1 MFMTWSFFFTVTN
14 KWEQKYRV
22 PDTCY
27 KNNVKI
33 AILNIAMLNIAIEIL
48 KSLCRLHGIRHNAK
62 SAERQKTSFPKE
74 SVENVDLYKPVLNKI
89 MTTHD

>member
-1 MFMTWSFFFTVTN
+1 M
-14 KWEQKYRV
+14 
-22 PDTCY
+22 
-27 KNNVKI
+27 
-33 AILNIAMLNIAIEIL
+33 EIL